1 MILKLFQ
8 GSYTQKN
15 RIVHFWVEI
24 EWKIHENLFKAS
36 RKKWWKKSWVIE
48 MPRHLKKNRCSNLP
62 NDKVDHLRRDEEE
75 EGVAEVEH
83 RRPEVVNTEAPH
95 LDR

>member
-1 MILKLFQ
+1 MKEEL
-8 GSYTQKN
+8 GHRDAS
-15 RIVHFWVEI
+15 
-24 EWKIHENLFKAS
+24 AS
-36 RKKWWKKSWVIE
+36 R
-48 MPRHLKKNRCSNLP
+48 KNRCSNLP